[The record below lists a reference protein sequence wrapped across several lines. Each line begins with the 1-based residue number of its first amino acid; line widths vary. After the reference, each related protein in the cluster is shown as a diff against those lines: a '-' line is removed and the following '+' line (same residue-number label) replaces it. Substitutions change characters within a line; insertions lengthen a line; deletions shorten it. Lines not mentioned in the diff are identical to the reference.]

1 MEQRTYTITIY
12 SENQLGLL
20 NRVTGI
26 FLRRHIDMESI
37 NVSASEID
45 NVFRMIIV
53 THTTQKWVEHLVQQ
67 IEKQIE
73 IIKVFYHTDEE
84 IISLENSL
92 FKMPTASLFDEETPI
107 QTIIQR
113 YNANIVAVYKH
124 FYVISKTGSRES
136 IAALYQELKPY
147 GIMQFS
153 GSARIAISKSEM
165 KVSPLLNKYE
175 VDNQK

>member
-1 MEQRTYTITIY
+1 MENKTYTITIY

-26 FLRRHIDMESI
+26 FLRRHIDIESI

-45 NVFRMIIV
+45 NVFRMIVV
-53 THTTQKWVEHLVQQ
+53 TRTTQKWVEHLVQQ
-67 IEKQIE
+67 IEKQVE

-92 FKMPTASLFDEETPI
+92 FKMPTTTLFDEEAPV
-107 QTIIQR
+107 QSIIQR
-113 YNANIVAVYKH
+113 YNANIVAVYNK
-124 FYVISKTGSRES
+124 FYVISKTGTRED

-147 GIMQFS
+147 GIMQFA
-153 GSARIAISKSEM
+153 GSARIAVSKEEM
-165 KVSPLLNKYE
+165 KVSPLLVEYE
-175 VDNQK
+175 K